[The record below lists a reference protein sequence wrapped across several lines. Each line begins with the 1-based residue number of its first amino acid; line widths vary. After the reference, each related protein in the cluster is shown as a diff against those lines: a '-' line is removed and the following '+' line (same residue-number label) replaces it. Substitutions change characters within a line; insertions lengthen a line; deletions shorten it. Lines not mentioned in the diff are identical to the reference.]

1 MKKKKN
7 KIVLFIICIVACII
21 LVVVGVTLLKN
32 NKEDWAADD
41 IYIYNS
47 NGYMA
52 FRSDETIKI
61 KILLCS
67 LHRNG
72 KNPAE
77 KYEKIYF
84 KTETGDRYQSSFDNK
99 AKNTMFHSGKV
110 YTESILEFPLEGSF
124 IAGERLNFT
133 SMILQTSEGAE
144 RELEFGKI
152 VIEILE
158 DSSEADDIMILASSV
173 YKGRL
178 TSYGCNIENQMS
190 SDVRIQDIYFGENI
204 RYTFNEIVIP
214 ASDTADL
221 KVEINEPD
229 EYLQTPSFY
238 VLRPKLTAVMEDG
251 KNIVCSTDTIVYS
264 GDVPDKE
271 LRKYL
276 LDFQNVK

>member
-7 KIVLFIICIVACII
+7 KIALFIICIVVCII
-21 LVVVGVTLLKN
+21 LIAVGVILLNN
-32 NKEDWAADD
+32 NKEEWAADD

-52 FRSDETIKI
+52 FRSDETIRI

-72 KNPAE
+72 TNPAE

-99 AKNTMFHSGKV
+99 AKNTLFNSGKV

-133 SMILQTSEGAE
+133 SVILQTSEGTE

-152 VIEILE
+152 VVEILE
-158 DSSEADDIMILASSV
+158 DSNEADNIMTLASSV
-173 YKGRL
+173 YKGKL
-178 TSYGCNIENQMS
+178 TSYGCNVENQMS
-190 SDVRIQDIYFGENI
+190 SDVTIQDIYLGENI

-214 ASDTADL
+214 AFDTIDL
-221 KVEINEPD
+221 KIEINEPD

-238 VLRPKLTAVMEDG
+238 VLRPKLMAVIEDG
-251 KNIVCSTDTIVYS
+251 KNIACSTDTIVYS
-264 GDVPDKE
+264 GDIPDKE
-271 LRKYL
+271 LREYL
-276 LDFQNVK
+276 LDFQNAK